1 VTRQKEK
8 VKSRKWASAGYLVL
22 PFAFLLFT
30 SSCGNKSGAVPGNAS
45 AGVCPVCHMKVNASD
60 SWATEIHYKDGTK
73 LLFESPGDMLAFY
86 TSPASYNVDDAHK
99 DRSNIEKIIVKD
111 YQSKEPVDALQAKL
125 AYKSRIDGPMGPDFL
140 PFAKQAD
147 AEAFVAANGGT
158 LLALNEV
165 TGDMVRELRK

>member
-1 VTRQKEK
+1 MKRQRGK
-8 VKSRKWASAGYLVL
+8 VKRGKSASAMYLFL
-22 PFAFLLFT
+22 AFAFLLFT
-30 SSCGNKSGAVPGNAS
+30 ASCGNRSGAVPGNAA

-73 LLFESPGDMLAFY
+73 LMFESPGDMLAFY
-86 TSPASYNVDDAHK
+86 TSPAIYNVDDAHK

-111 YQSKEPVDALQAKL
+111 YQSKEPVDALKAKL
-125 AYKSRIDGPMGPDFL
+125 AYKSRVDGPMGPDFL

-147 AEAFVAANGGT
+147 AEAFIAANGGT